1 MVENQ
6 NIMLSYLLLLRHVP
20 HDGESES
27 NVNTSI
33 ATEEIIHMVENQN
46 IMLTRLL
53 LLRQNIY
60 CYFTWWRISM
70 RKSSIRTDLCL
81 DVI

>member
-6 NIMLSYLLLLRHVP
+6 NLMLTRLLLLRQVS

-33 ATEEIIHMVENQN
+33 ATEAEHLLLLHMVENQHEEE
-46 IMLTRLL
+46 
-53 LLRQNIY
+53 
-60 CYFTWWRISM
+60 FH
-70 RKSSIRTDLCL
+70 
-81 DVI
+81 